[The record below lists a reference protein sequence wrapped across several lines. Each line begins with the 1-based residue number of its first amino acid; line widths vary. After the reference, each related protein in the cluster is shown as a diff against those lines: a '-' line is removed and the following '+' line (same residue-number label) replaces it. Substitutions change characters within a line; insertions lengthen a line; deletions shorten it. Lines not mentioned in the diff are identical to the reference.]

1 MWEYRFLTVFSMESG
16 STEFRDVRYPYVYAY
31 KDTDY
36 IDAMPTRP
44 AVAPILVHQTEVS
57 GKTVVIGET
66 YVVHRPQQPSR
77 KSRLDADD

>member
-1 MWEYRFLTVFSMESG
+1 VFSMESD
-16 STEFRDVRYPYVYAY
+16 FRDVRYPYLYAS

-36 IDAMPTRP
+36 IDVMPTRR
-44 AVAPILVHQTEVS
+44 AVAPILVQQAEAP
-57 GKTVVIGET
+57 GKTVVIGEI